1 MEIFVLNFE
10 NEFDYTCGS
19 FLLDLFLCV
28 IWSFVQCNGK
38 LRSVVGIQL
47 EMIGIFEFDGDD
59 IIRIRYS
66 FARETQAHGTFR
78 FG

>member
-1 MEIFVLNFE
+1 MCHLVFCMEC
-10 NEFDYTCGS
+10 NE
-19 FLLDLFLCV
+19 
-28 IWSFVQCNGK
+28 K
-38 LRSVVGIQL
+38 LRSVVVFQL

-66 FARETQAHGTFR
+66 FARETQAHGTSR

>member
-1 MEIFVLNFE
+1 MNLIINVA
-10 NEFDYTCGS
+10 
-19 FLLDLFLCV
+19 FLLDLFCV
-28 IWSFVQCNGK
+28 CHLVFCMECNGK
-38 LRSVVGIQL
+38 LRSVVVFQL

-66 FARETQAHGTFR
+66 FARETQAHGTSR